1 VNDVYAADP
10 SHVREAVAAL
20 SKAWEAVRTKG
31 IPPQIEAQM
40 RVDIEALSSEDV
52 QSAALRVAQNELD
65 LRLLYESVIDVDLA
79 RLKLWTRQ
87 LAIDV
92 AAEASALV
100 LADVAALERVWERTR
115 HGVDPAAAVDAALHD
130 LRKAADV
137 EDLAAVERAAAALN
151 TAVSALHTR

>member
-1 VNDVYAADP
+1 
-10 SHVREAVAAL
+10 VREAVAAL

-31 IPPQIEAQM
+31 IPRQIEAQM

-65 LRLLYESVIDVDLA
+65 LRLLYEPVIDVDLA

-92 AAEASALV
+92 TAEASALV
-100 LADVAALERVWERTR
+100 LADVTALERVWERTR

-151 TAVSALHTR
+151 TAVSALHTG